1 MPDYVWAFA
10 ALIGL
15 FGLNLV
21 GTILRWRRRRAK
33 MTLEQRQAA
42 ELVPWYRNRIR

>member
-1 MPDYVWAFA
+1 MPDYVWAFV

-21 GTILRWRRRRAK
+21 GTILRRRRRAK